1 MRIRFVY
8 AEVQFNYLTS
18 ALIAMATK
26 CSSVEFCGKMASD
39 KANEIAKIVNSYDCY
54 SANDQQSLLA
64 VMGDYFTSNEDCRF
78 FFGKWWW

>member
-1 MRIRFVY
+1 
-8 AEVQFNYLTS
+8 
-18 ALIAMATK
+18 MATK

-64 VMGDYFTSNEDCRF
+64 VMGDYFTSNEDPDEDLF
-78 FFGKWWW
+78 FENGGGKLCKLQFSK